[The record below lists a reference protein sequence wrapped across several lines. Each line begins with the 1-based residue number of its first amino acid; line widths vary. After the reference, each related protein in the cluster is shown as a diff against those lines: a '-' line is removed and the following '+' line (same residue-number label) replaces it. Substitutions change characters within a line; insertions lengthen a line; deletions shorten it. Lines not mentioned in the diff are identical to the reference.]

1 MAKMIPKEPVAGTP
15 MSEKV
20 VHTALSRLD
29 DDWTVIHSVK
39 WQSLRNGRQG
49 DGEADFVLIHPK
61 RGILVV
67 EVKGGDID
75 VVDGEWSS
83 TNSKTGE
90 TSTIKNPFVQATDSK
105 HALLAYL
112 DDHGLPTKRIP
123 LAHAVSFPRRTID
136 PRLDL
141 GPTASQSIVWDRPVL
156 DDPVAMVERTCK
168 HWAMSATITN
178 EEIKKLVQLLAP
190 TTAIRR
196 RLVDRIGDVY
206 QQLLRLTDEQIQD
219 FTFLR
224 SFRRALVTG
233 GAGTGKTVLAVA
245 RARQLAADGFRPML
259 VCYNERLGDRLADEV
274 ADDPRI
280 WAGTFHSLCIGMAKE
295 RGRALPKQRPKEW
308 WMEDAPKLLIDVM
321 SETDS
326 RFGSVVIDEG
336 QDFPS
341 GWFTALELAVAE
353 AIDPPFYVFADMHQQ
368 LYLDGWTSPANMPPA
383 LQLNVNCRSTTA
395 IASCA
400 ARVFGEDAT
409 GRGTDGPTPQ
419 FRDVANR
426 REMLRGIQRLIETLI
441 EIEAVDAND
450 IVVLSDD
457 IEILDGL
464 TQIAAGEV
472 PFVRAGG
479 GVHVETIRRFKGL
492 EADVVVLALSERT
505 SPQIAAAMA
514 YTGMS
519 RARSALY
526 VFGSR
531 VVRGRVGWKG

>member
-1 MAKMIPKEPVAGTP
+1 MAKMIPNEPVAGTP
-15 MSEKV
+15 MSERV

-29 DDWTVIHSVK
+29 DNWIVIHSVR
-39 WQSLRNGRQG
+39 WQSLRNGRPG
-49 DGEADFVLIHPK
+49 DGEADFILIHPK
-61 RGILVV
+61 RGILIV
-67 EVKGGDID
+67 EVKGGDIN
-75 VVDGEWSS
+75 VIDGEWSS

-90 TSTIKNPFVQATDSK
+90 VSKIKNPFDQATDSK
-105 HALLAYL
+105 YALLEYL
-112 DDHGLPTKRIP
+112 KYHGLPTNRIS

-136 PRLDL
+136 PQIYL
-141 GPTASQSIVWDRPVL
+141 GPAAPASIVWDRPEL
-156 DDPVAMVERTCK
+156 GDPVAMVERTCK

-190 TTAIRR
+190 TTSIRR
-196 RLVDRIGDVY
+196 RLVDRIDDIH

-245 RARQLAADGFRPML
+245 RARQLAADGFNPLL
-259 VCYNERLGDRLADEV
+259 VCYNERLGDLLAKEIS
-274 ADDPRI
+274 DDPRI
-280 WAGTFHSLCIGMAKE
+280 WAGTFHSLCIRMAKE
-295 RGRALPKQRPKEW
+295 RGKALPKQRSEEW
-308 WMEDAPKLLIDVM
+308 WKEDAPKLLIDVM
-321 SETDS
+321 SEAGG

-353 AIDPPFYVFADMHQQ
+353 AVDPPFYVFADAHQQ
-368 LYLDGWTSPANMPPA
+368 LYLDNWTSPSDMPPA
-383 LQLNVNCRSTTA
+383 LPLTVNCRSTTA

-400 ARVFGEDAT
+400 ARVFGEEAI
-409 GRGTDGPTPQ
+409 GRGTDGPPPQ
-419 FRDVANR
+419 FRDINNR
-426 REMLRGIQRLIETLI
+426 REMLRGIQRLTETLI
-441 EIEAVDAND
+441 EKEAVDAND

-457 IEILDGL
+457 TDILEGL
-464 TQIAAGEV
+464 SHIAAGEV
-472 PFVRAGG
+472 PFVRE
-479 GVHVETIRRFKGL
+479 GVGVRMETIRRFKGL
-492 EADVVVLALSERT
+492 EAGVVVLALSERT
-505 SPQIAAAMA
+505 SSKIAAAMA

-531 VVRGRVGWKG
+531 VVRDRVSWLG